1 MFYIHIL
8 GLFVIFFDWII
19 KCWSISSG
27 VHFLGGPRPNTLW
40 HCWTQA
46 NFVLEQGNLTVPA
59 GHSVGREW
67 PWKLFKILMANPL
80 LTLFV
85 APTAKIWNAKKIKI
99 IWTFIFTVMTF
110 WSLFMVF
117 CFLSFDFLMDI
128 ETLSGLYS
136 FHLEL
141 FLAVWK
147 FWDSKF
153 HQFEI
158 YDLISISKFWTSW
171 RWDDPGVGIHSVIM
185 NQYIRIPS
193 TVQNEN
199 KSKRRNVLNWTLRR
213 KLNYK
218 NSRKS

>member
-1 MFYIHIL
+1 MQQTCDALRHKIVDGKMLTKCWQGFYIHIL

-27 VHFLGGPRPNTLW
+27 VHFRGGPRPNTLW
-40 HCWTQA
+40 HCWTHA

-110 WSLFMVF
+110 LIVIYGFLFF
-117 CFLSFDFLMDI
+117 EFWFFD
-128 ETLSGLYS
+128 G
-136 FHLEL
+136 
-141 FLAVWK
+141 
-147 FWDSKF
+147 
-153 HQFEI
+153 
-158 YDLISISKFWTSW
+158 
-171 RWDDPGVGIHSVIM
+171 
-185 NQYIRIPS
+185 
-193 TVQNEN
+193 
-199 KSKRRNVLNWTLRR
+199 
-213 KLNYK
+213 
-218 NSRKS
+218 